1 MAHAARSPRAT
12 GGDWFPGVVTV
23 EMKTSFLLPAE
34 GRLVAAARCL
44 RRTASLAF
52 CEATMTRPDGEITAH
67 ATGTFKFLRGL
78 PAGAGGR
85 EVRRPTGGSPSPTP

>member
-1 MAHAARSPRAT
+1 
-12 GGDWFPGVVTV
+12 VVTI

-34 GRLVAAARCL
+34 GRLVATARCL

-52 CEATMTRPDGEITAH
+52 CEASMTRTDGEITAH

-78 PAGAGGR
+78 PAGSDGR
-85 EVRRPTGGSPSPTP
+85 EVRRQAGLPDSPTP